1 MAEFQ
6 GVKLTTDNNKTH
18 ETLLMICQKN
28 KKMIA
33 PIGTAAER
41 EAILTS
47 AKKKIIWFWQEFDP
61 KIQVMRS
68 FVIQAMFAISHTS
81 SPKRYYNMK
90 MKT

>member
-1 MAEFQ
+1 
-6 GVKLTTDNNKTH
+6 
-18 ETLLMICQKN
+18 MICQKN

-81 SPKRYYNMK
+81 SPKRNYNMK